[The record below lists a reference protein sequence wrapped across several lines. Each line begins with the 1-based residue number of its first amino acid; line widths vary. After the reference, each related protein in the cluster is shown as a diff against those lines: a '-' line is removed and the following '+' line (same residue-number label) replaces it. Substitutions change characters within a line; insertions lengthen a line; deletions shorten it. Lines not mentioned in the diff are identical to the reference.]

1 MYDKLNITETHL
13 RVLSLFTKGF
23 NREYYI
29 REVHKLLKI
38 SPRTAQLILDNLE
51 KKTVLESQTKGK
63 IRTYKIRKSITSL
76 QYLVLTEHYRTLVF
90 MEKHPVVREIIS
102 KIRPGVSG
110 VGLIFG
116 SYAKGLETSE
126 SDLDVFVVG
135 DECDRKGIR
144 NVSKLY
150 GIEINVKNYPVKLF
164 EENLRS
170 DILIKEVLEDHIVF
184 SNAESLVNM
193 VLLKANG

>member
-1 MYDKLNITETHL
+1 MYDKLYITETHL

-29 REVHKLLKI
+29 REVHKILEI

-63 IRTYKIRKSITSL
+63 IRTYKIRKSVTSL